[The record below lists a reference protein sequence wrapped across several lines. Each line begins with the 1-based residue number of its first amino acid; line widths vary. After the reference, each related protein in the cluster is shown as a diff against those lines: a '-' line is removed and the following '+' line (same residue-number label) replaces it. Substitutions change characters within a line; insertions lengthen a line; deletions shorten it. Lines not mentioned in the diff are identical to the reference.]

1 MKRFKSKK
9 FVTIGVASALLVGGG
24 VAFAIVTLSGSGS
37 GSGATT
43 AGTAGTGAVTLSV
56 TFENP
61 GANPL
66 VPGATVPIDFDA
78 TNNNPN
84 PVEIGTISFVSV
96 TDNGSSAAALACNS
110 LLSNYLQF
118 SLPTVT
124 IDTVVA
130 AGVKD
135 QGLSPSGAL
144 TWINLNGT
152 NGTAVVDQTP
162 CLGQTLTL
170 NVKTP

>member
-24 VAFAIVTLSGSGS
+24 VAFAIVTLTGTGGGSG
-37 GSGATT
+37 GTT

-61 GANPL
+61 GGNPL

-84 PVEIGTISFVSV
+84 PVEVTTITFVSV
-96 TDNGSSAAALACNS
+96 TDNGTSAAAVACES
-110 LLSNYLQF
+110 LLSNYPQF
-118 SLPTVT
+118 KLPTVT
-124 IDTVVA
+124 TNTIVA
-130 AGVKD
+130 AGVQD

-152 NGTAVVDQTP
+152 NGTPIVDQTP
-162 CLGQTLTL
+162 CLGQMLTL

>member
-1 MKRFKSKK
+1 MRRFMTKK
-9 FVTIGVASALLVGGG
+9 FVAIGVAAGLVVGGG
-24 VAFAIVTLSGSGS
+24 AAFAIITLSGSGT

-43 AGTAGTGAVTLSV
+43 AGTAGTAPVTLSV

-61 GANPL
+61 TANPL
-66 VPGATVPIDFDA
+66 VPGATVPVDFDA
-78 TNNNPN
+78 TNGNAN
-84 PVEIGTISFVSV
+84 PVTISTISFVSV
-96 TDNGSSAAALACNS
+96 TDNGTSAAAVACES
-110 LLSNYLQF
+110 LLSNYPQF

-124 IDTVVA
+124 TDTTVA
-130 AGVKD
+130 AGVSH

-144 TWINLNGT
+144 TWTNLNGT
-152 NGTAVVDQTP
+152 GGTAVVNQTP